1 LEDWELFKRWLE
13 LEGIDIIMLS
23 WEQTQIQ
30 FKDFENEKKQNSF
43 SYRRA
48 LNN

>member
-1 LEDWELFKRWLE
+1 MEDWELFKRWLE

-30 FKDFENEKKQNSF
+30 FKDFENEKKAKLF
-43 SYRRA
+43 
-48 LNN
+48 